1 MRTSLVRPDAADPA
15 SRWNTY
21 VSDPAWLPHE
31 YDWRSDT
38 LVFAHLP
45 RDAQRG
51 AVFLDSRFVK
61 AELSPPAPVPEL
73 SVEAIRES
81 AGPMH
86 FIFHTA
92 FCCSTLLARA
102 LDIPGVSMGLKEPGV
117 LASFAEYWSNSR
129 RTPGAFAALSLTL
142 DLLSRPLSPGETQIL
157 KPSNVVNHIAPQMLH
172 ARPDSK
178 ALILYSSLDS
188 FLRAIARRGLEGR
201 AFARQVYYQFAPII
215 PIEHGFDDSEMVLL
229 TDLQIAAQAWM
240 MQASYLDAIAKRFGR
255 DSVRTLSSD
264 RFLAD
269 TSGTLTEVG
278 NFFDLDIDQARAA
291 AIASSPIFHE
301 HAKELGRPFDAAAF
315 AEQHRQAGATYAE
328 EIAATKNWARNLA
341 IRYDTPLSLGET
353 LFNPN

>member
-1 MRTSLVRPDAADPA
+1 MRTSLVRPDATSSA
-15 SRWNTY
+15 SRWQSY
-21 VSDPAWLPHE
+21 VSNPEWLPHD
-31 YDWRSDT
+31 YDWRSDA

-61 AELSPPAPVPEL
+61 AELSAPAPVPEL
-73 SVEAIRES
+73 SVEAAREN

-157 KPSNVVNHIAPQMLH
+157 KPSNVVNHIVPQMLH

-188 FLRAIARRGLEGR
+188 FLRAIARRGHEGR
-201 AFARQVYYQFAPII
+201 TFARQVYQQFAPVI
-215 PIEHGFDDSEMVLL
+215 PIEHGFTEADMVLL

-240 MQASYLDAIAKRFGR
+240 MQAAYLDAIAKRFGR

-269 TSGTLTEVG
+269 TTGTLAEVG
-278 NFFDLDIDQARAA
+278 QFFDLDLDHARAA
-291 AIASSPIFHE
+291 AIANGPVFNE
-301 HAKELGRPFDAAAF
+301 HAKEFGRPFDAASF
-315 AEQHRQAGATYAE
+315 AEQHKQAGATYAE
-328 EIAATKNWARNLA
+328 EISAAKNWARNLA

-353 LFNPN
+353 LFNVN